1 MGFCTFFFSYLKDLV
16 KLVLVVSLV
25 WIDVL
30 TESQKEI
37 IVCCTILVIS
47 ILGYLPALLV
57 AVLFEADA
65 QTKAVV
71 QVECQGCP
79 AHSQRSA

>member
-37 IVCCTILVIS
+37 TVCYAILLVM
-47 ILGYLPALLV
+47 ILGYLPAVLE
-57 AVLFEADA
+57 AVLFEADV
-65 QTKAVV
+65 QSKAVF
-71 QVECQGCP
+71 
-79 AHSQRSA
+79 

>member
-16 KLVLVVSLV
+16 NLVLVVSLV

-37 IVCCTILVIS
+37 TVCYAILVVM
-47 ILGYLPALLV
+47 ILGYLPAVLEV
-57 AVLFEADA
+57 VLFEADV
-65 QTKAVV
+65 QSKAVF
-71 QVECQGCP
+71 
-79 AHSQRSA
+79 

>member
-37 IVCCTILVIS
+37 TVCYAILLVM
-47 ILGYLPALLV
+47 ILGYLPAVLEV
-57 AVLFEADA
+57 VLFEADV
-65 QTKAVV
+65 QSKAVF
-71 QVECQGCP
+71 
-79 AHSQRSA
+79 

>member
-37 IVCCTILVIS
+37 TVCYAILVVM
-47 ILGYLPALLV
+47 ILGYLPAVLEV
-57 AVLFEADA
+57 VLFEADV
-65 QTKAVV
+65 QSKAVF
-71 QVECQGCP
+71 
-79 AHSQRSA
+79 

>member
-1 MGFCTFFFSYLKDLV
+1 MGFCTFVLSYLKDLV
-16 KLVLVVSLV
+16 KLVLVVCLV

-37 IVCCTILVIS
+37 TVCCAILVAS
-47 ILGYLPALLV
+47 ILGYLPAVLE

-65 QTKAVV
+65 QSKAVV
-71 QVECQGCP
+71 
-79 AHSQRSA
+79 

>member
-37 IVCCTILVIS
+37 TVCYAILVVM
-47 ILGYLPALLV
+47 ILGYLPAVLEV
-57 AVLFEADA
+57 VLFEADVES
-65 QTKAVV
+65 KAVF
-71 QVECQGCP
+71 
-79 AHSQRSA
+79 

>member
-1 MGFCTFFFSYLKDLV
+1 MGFCTFVLSYLKDLV

-37 IVCCTILVIS
+37 TVCYAILVVM
-47 ILGYLPALLV
+47 ILGYLPAVLE

-65 QTKAVV
+65 QSKAVV
-71 QVECQGCP
+71 
-79 AHSQRSA
+79 